1 MQVMLDGRRFPP
13 AEGSNKKVAKKDAA
27 ATTLR
32 ILWREMKG
40 AAGGDEEEEP
50 NIEGA
55 EPITDMADDMPV
67 CLYFI
72 ILCFI
77 NFIFYVCL

>member
-40 AAGGDEEEEP
+40 AGGDDEEEP
-50 NIEGA
+50 SIEGA
-55 EPITDMADDMPV
+55 ESTTDLTEEMPV
-67 CLYFI
+67 CLFS
-72 ILCFI
+72 
-77 NFIFYVCL
+77 VCVKVA

>member
-27 ATTLR
+27 AITLK
-32 ILWREMKG
+32 ILWKEMD
-40 AAGGDEEEEP
+40 GGDGEEEDEP

-55 EPITDMADDMPV
+55 GPTTDLSDDMV
-67 CLYFI
+67 VSL
-72 ILCFI
+72 
-77 NFIFYVCL
+77 FIFSM